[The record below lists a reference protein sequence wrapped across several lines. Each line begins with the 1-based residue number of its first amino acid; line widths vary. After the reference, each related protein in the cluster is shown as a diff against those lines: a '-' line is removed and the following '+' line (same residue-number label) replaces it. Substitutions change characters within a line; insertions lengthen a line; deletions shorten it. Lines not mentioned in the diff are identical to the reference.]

1 MAVEAE
7 VRSETDNVLEIR
19 DARVTF
25 EMARGQARVL
35 NDIDLDIERGETLG
49 IIGESGC
56 GKSTFGSILMDAV
69 EEPGIASGEIRYYP
83 DEDSDPIN
91 LLNLNR
97 WQLRRVRWE
106 EIAVASQDAMNAFN
120 PTISVRRHFI
130 DTFDA
135 HDVDHEEG
143 LDRAHD
149 VLTDLRLEPNRI
161 LDSYK
166 HELSGGEKQRA
177 LLALALIFDP
187 EVLILDEPTGGLDLL
202 VQREIL
208 SLLYD
213 IQDEYDFTL
222 LFITHDIPM
231 VAGFA
236 DRLAVFYAFNIIE
249 LGKVHDVLLNPQHP
263 YTRMLTRA
271 HIELD
276 VAMDEVQSVPGETP
290 DPINVPSGCPFHPRC
305 PIADDRC
312 VVEEVELRGE
322 EETEH
327 EVACFYPDVAE
338 DRIPIHDSL
347 AGDGDRR

>member
-7 VRSETDNVLEIR
+7 VRAETDNVLEIR

-35 NDIDLDIERGETLG
+35 NDIDLDIKRGETLG

-69 EEPGIASGEIRYYP
+69 EEPGIASGEVLYYP
-83 DEDSDPIN
+83 EQGSDPIN
-91 LLNLNR
+91 VLRLNK
-97 WQLRRVRWE
+97 WQLNRVRWE
-106 EIAVASQDAMNAFN
+106 EIAVVSQDATNAFN
-120 PTISVRRHFI
+120 PTITMRRHFI

-143 LDRAHD
+143 LRRANE
-149 VLTDLRLEPNRI
+149 VLSDLRLEPERI
-161 LDSYK
+161 MDAYR
-166 HELSGGEKQRA
+166 HEMSGGEKQRA

-187 EVLILDEPTGGLDLL
+187 EVVILDEPTAGLDLL

-208 SLLYD
+208 SLLYR
-213 IQDEYDFTL
+213 IQDEYEFTL
-222 LFITHDIPM
+222 LFISHDIPM

-236 DRLAVFYAFNIIE
+236 DRIAVFYAFNIIE
-249 LGKVHDVLLNPQHP
+249 LGDVHDVLLNPQHP
-263 YTRMLTRA
+263 YTRMLTQA
-271 HIELD
+271 HIEVD
-276 VAMDEVQSVPGETP
+276 SPIEEVQAVEGETP

-322 EETEH
+322 EDTNH
-327 EVACFYPDVAE
+327 HVACFYPDIAVN
-338 DRIPIHDSL
+338 RIPIHPTLTED
-347 AGDGDRR
+347 DQ

>member
-7 VRSETDNVLEIR
+7 VRAETDNVLEIR
-19 DARVTF
+19 NARVTF

-56 GKSTFGSILMDAV
+56 GKSTFGSYLMNAV
-69 EEPGIASGEIRYYP
+69 EEPGMASGQLLYYP
-83 DEDSDPIN
+83 EKDSEPIN
-91 LLNLNR
+91 ILNLTK

-106 EIAVASQDAMNAFN
+106 EIAIVSQDAMNAFN

-135 HDVDHEEG
+135 HNVDKVEG
-143 LDRAHD
+143 LERARE
-149 VLTDLRLEPNRI
+149 VLRDLRLEPDRI
-161 LDSYK
+161 MDAYK

-177 LLALALIFDP
+177 LLAMALIFDP
-187 EVLILDEPTGGLDLL
+187 EVVILDEPTAGLDLL

-213 IQDEYDFTL
+213 IKDDYGFTL
-222 LFITHDIPM
+222 LFISHDIPM

-236 DRLAVFYAFNIIE
+236 DRIAVFYAFNIIE
-249 LGKVHDVLLNPQHP
+249 LGDTRDVLLNPQHP
-263 YTRMLTRA
+263 YTRLLTLA

-276 VAMDEVQSVPGETP
+276 EPMDQVSAVEGDTP

-312 VVEEVELRGE
+312 VVEEVELRGDE
-322 EETEH
+322 GDH
-327 EVACFYPDVAE
+327 QVACFYPDIAV
-338 DRIPIHDSL
+338 DRVPIHSSL
-347 AGDGDRR
+347 IEDGDST